1 VPGSPIGVKVRMVEV
16 NNQVTTNDSCEKI
29 AVVRNLLQLLEGVN

>member
-1 VPGSPIGVKVRMVEV
+1 LRPIGVKLRMVEV

>member
-1 VPGSPIGVKVRMVEV
+1 MVEV
-16 NNQVTTNDSCEKI
+16 NNQVTTNDYCEKI